1 MKISLNNKIV
11 VITGG
16 TRGIGASMV
25 ENFYKAGAN
34 IITTGT
40 NINEVE
46 KLNSN
51 RKNKKIKYYQLDL
64 TSKKSTE
71 KFLDE
76 IIKLKKID
84 ILVNNA
90 GVNKIDSISKIKLDD
105 WDKINE
111 VNLRG
116 PFILTRAITKIMK
129 KQKQGRILN
138 ISSIF
143 GVNSKAKRA
152 AYSATKWGLVG
163 FTKAAALD
171 LSKYNIL
178 VNSLSPGF
186 VNTELTQRILGKDK
200 INEIV
205 KTIPLGRLAQANEI
219 ALAALFLC
227 SDLNTYITGQNIV
240 VDGGFTS
247 E

>member
-90 GVNKIDSISKIKLDD
+90 GINKIESISKIKLDD

>member
-1 MKISLNNKIV
+1 LKISLNNKIV

-90 GVNKIDSISKIKLDD
+90 GINKIESISKIKLDD

-186 VNTELTQRILGKDK
+186 VNTEILDTVDEKRLSLMQEK
-200 INEIV
+200 
-205 KTIPLGRLAQANEI
+205 IPLGRMGTVDEI
-219 ALAALFLC
+219 ASAVYFLA
-227 SDLNTYITGQNIV
+227 SEESSYITGQVLHVN
-240 VDGGFTS
+240 GGLTM
-247 E
+247 

>member
-1 MKISLNNKIV
+1 LKISLNNKIV

-90 GVNKIDSISKIKLDD
+90 GINKIESISKIKLDD